1 MNVRMIILLIFTN
14 NKFNKIKMNY
24 KKILLRFSF
33 VLGLFL
39 LFVAFNPSKNKG
51 EGNINVLINTTFG
64 DIKIKLYNETP
75 LHRDNFLK
83 LVKTHYLD
91 SLLFHRVIQKFM
103 IQGGDPNSKN
113 ALPGETLGEGGPK
126 YTIPA
131 EINRTVFHKK
141 GALAAARES
150 DLDNPTQASSGSQ
163 FYIVQGKTFTDSLLK
178 IQGTRITKRT
188 LFAYFVNLD
197 ENKHYLTDHKR
208 YAKEEKA
215 DSMKYITDI
224 FDDKVEKEFPN
235 VAQYKFTPEQIKTYT
250 TIGGTPALDNT
261 YTVFGEVY
269 EGLEIVDLIAAQKTD
284 KSARPIEDIRIISV
298 SIIP

>member
-1 MNVRMIILLIFTN
+1 MN
-14 NKFNKIKMNY
+14 NKKLFIG
-24 KKILLRFSF
+24 FSF

-39 LFVAFNPSKNKG
+39 MFTAFIPHKKKG
-51 EGNINVLINTTFG
+51 EGNINVLIKTTYG

-113 ALPGETLGEGGPK
+113 ALPGETLGEGGPG

-163 FYIVQGKTFTDSLLK
+163 FYIVQGKTYTDSLLK
-178 IQGTRITKRT
+178 TQAVRITKRT
-188 LFAYFVNLD
+188 LYAYFVNLA
-197 ENKHYLTDHKR
+197 ENKHYLDDYKR
-208 YAKEEKA
+208 YVKEEKA
-215 DSMKYITDI
+215 DSMKYINDV
-224 FDDKVEKEFPN
+224 FDAKVEKEFPN
-235 VAQYKFTPEQIKTYT
+235 VALYKFTPEQIKAYT

-269 EGLEIVDLIAAQKTD
+269 QGLEIVDLIAAQKTD
-284 KSARPIEDIRIISV
+284 KSARPIEDIRILSV

>member
-1 MNVRMIILLIFTN
+1 
-14 NKFNKIKMNY
+14 MNY

-51 EGNINVLINTTFG
+51 EGNINVLIKTTYG

-178 IQGTRITKRT
+178 IQGTKITKRT

-197 ENKHYLTDHKR
+197 ENKHYLTDYKH
-208 YAKEEKA
+208 YAKQEKA

-224 FDDKVEKEFPN
+224 FDAKVEKEFPN

-298 SIIP
+298 SIIH

>member
-1 MNVRMIILLIFTN
+1 
-14 NKFNKIKMNY
+14 MNY
-24 KKILLRFSF
+24 KKLCQGFSF

-39 LFVAFNPSKNKG
+39 MFSSFSPNKNRV
-51 EGNINVLINTTFG
+51 EGNINVLIKTTQG

-103 IQGGDPNSKN
+103 IQGGDPDSKN
-113 ALPGETLGEGGPK
+113 AIGGEILGEGGPK

-163 FYIVQGKTFTDSLLK
+163 FYIVQGKTYTDSLLTT
-178 IQGTRITKRT
+178 QATRITKRT
-188 LFAYFVNLD
+188 LFAYFINLT
-197 ENKHYLTDHKR
+197 ENKHYVDDYKR

-215 DSMKYITDI
+215 DSMKYINDI
-224 FDDKVEKEFPN
+224 IDAKVEKEFPN
-235 VAQYKFTPEQIKTYT
+235 VAHYKFTPEQIKAYI
-250 TIGGTPALDNT
+250 TIGGTPSLDNT

-284 KSARPIEDIRIISV
+284 KNARPIEDIRILSV